1 MRRPILAAVLVL
13 VMMLAAVLTARA
25 AGVLAGQWTA
35 NYLGHPLVLQLKG
48 SGNAYSGTYTVI
60 TKTKVA
66 TKTYKTVLPVKAA
79 VKVVNK
85 ITTVTLTFTKNKN
98 KTVVDC
104 AMVKGVLRCIAANQ
118 QVIVFKHTHS

>member
-13 VMMLAAVLTARA
+13 LTMLVGVLTARA
-25 AGVLAGQWTA
+25 AGVLTGQWTA
-35 NYLGHPLVLQLKG
+35 NYQGHPLVLQLKG
-48 SGNAYSGTYTVI
+48 SGNSYSGTYTLI

-66 TKTYKTVLPVKAA
+66 TKTYKTVLQVKAA

-85 ITTVTLTFTKNKN
+85 ITTVTLTFPKS
-98 KTVVDC
+98 KTAVSC
-104 AMVKGVLRCIAANQ
+104 AIIKGALRCIAANQ